1 MIQIKRFIDK
11 VSAMESRVG
20 STVVLTMEEARILR
34 DEVAKLVSD
43 NYELL
48 NNKKDTLD
56 DTVITVE
63 VNGGKW

>member
-56 DTVITVE
+56 DSVITVE